1 MNITINAQTI
11 ITAGAVVS
19 TLVMLVK
26 LLANAHKSHL
36 EQLEQQRKQEVKQKQ
51 FEEEIQEVKREQC
64 LLVYGVLACLKGLK
78 EQGCNGPVSEAILK
92 IEKHINQSAHDLEK
106 N

>member
-26 LLANAHKSHL
+26 LLADAHKSHL
-36 EQLEQQRKQEVKQKQ
+36 EQLGQQQKQEDKQKR

-92 IEKHINQSAHDLEK
+92 IEKHINLSAHD
-106 N
+106 